1 MIFVLLV
8 AGAFALATLRRYSVA
23 QTITLTSF
31 AFFLTSWLNSAS
43 GTSANDLQF
52 VPNAS
57 DIKPWFQHPC
67 GTRLAASRKM
77 HNSSDSTNIM
87 KRVRTQL
94 RVAQNHFNKTFKDV
108 RIVYSKV
115 YRVLLKEQYKMNW
128 LPKRQLEWY
137 HRELWCLEKGKK
149 AERALPRL
157 YDALQRFSITF
168 HYLREFHLD
177 SNIDVTRG
185 IIKRRTR
192 IIDKA
197 HNQVLRLLCEVEAA
211 MINLALRTSTLN
223 DAFMI
228 TDNLHWA
235 KEGDLTLMLIQ
246 DWGVLKLYHTFLK
259 DWIKV
264 FRNATTDNTCDR
276 NIKPLAFTPNM
287 PKKWF
292 NGKGTRM
299 PKMRKHKPTR
309 KPGRNNSLRQNL
321 RKGSQR
327 NRLMKKQKGP
337 TLRT

>member
-1 MIFVLLV
+1 MWID
-8 AGAFALATLRRYSVA
+8 SVA

-57 DIKPWFQHPC
+57 DIEPWFQHPC

>member
-1 MIFVLLV
+1 MWID
-8 AGAFALATLRRYSVA
+8 SVA

-57 DIKPWFQHPC
+57 DIEPWFQHPC

-128 LPKRQLEWY
+128 LPKSQLEWY

-228 TDNLHWA
+228 TDNVHWA

-292 NGKGTRM
+292 NGKGIKM

>member
-1 MIFVLLV
+1 
-8 AGAFALATLRRYSVA
+8 
-23 QTITLTSF
+23 
-31 AFFLTSWLNSAS
+31 
-43 GTSANDLQF
+43 
-52 VPNAS
+52 
-57 DIKPWFQHPC
+57 
-67 GTRLAASRKM
+67 M
-77 HNSSDSTNIM
+77 HNSSDSNNIM

-137 HRELWCLEKGKK
+137 HRELWCLERGKK

-211 MINLALRTSTLN
+211 MINLELRTSTLN
-223 DAFMI
+223 DAFLI
-228 TDNLHWA
+228 TDNVHWA

-276 NIKPLAFTPNM
+276 NMKNLSFTPNM

-292 NGKGTRM
+292 NEKGSRM
-299 PKMRKHKPTR
+299 PKMRKRKPTR
-309 KPGRNNSLRQNL
+309 KPGRNNSLRVNL
-321 RKGSQR
+321 RKGSQK
-327 NRLMKKQKGP
+327 NRLMRKQKGP

>member
-1 MIFVLLV
+1 MPET
-8 AGAFALATLRRYSVA
+8 AGFRQLREKRRHSVA

-52 VPNAS
+52 VPNSS
-57 DIKPWFQHPC
+57 DIEPWFQHPC
-67 GTRLAASRKM
+67 GTRLAASRRM
-77 HNSSDSTNIM
+77 HNSSDTNNIM

-115 YRVLLKEQYKMNW
+115 YRVLLKEQYYKMNW

-137 HRELWCLEKGKK
+137 HTELWCLERGKK

-157 YDALQRFSITF
+157 YDALQRFSFTF
-168 HYLREFHLD
+168 HLLKEYRLD
-177 SNIDVTRG
+177 SNIDVTRS

-211 MINLALRTSTLN
+211 MINLELRTSTLN
-223 DAFMI
+223 DAFII

-235 KEGDLTLMLIQ
+235 KEGDLTVMLIQ

-264 FRNATTDNTCDR
+264 FRNATTDNICDH
-276 NIKPLAFTPNM
+276 NLKKTPLTFTPNM
-287 PKKWF
+287 PKKWLK
-292 NGKGTRM
+292 GKE
-299 PKMRKHKPTR
+299 MRKRKPTR
-309 KPGRNNSLRQNL
+309 KSGRNNSLRQNL
-321 RKGSQR
+321 RKGSHR

-337 TLRT
+337 TL

>member
-1 MIFVLLV
+1 MWID
-8 AGAFALATLRRYSVA
+8 SVA
-23 QTITLTSF
+23 QTITLTSL

-43 GTSANDLQF
+43 GTSTNDLQF

-57 DIKPWFQHPC
+57 DIEPWFQHPC
-67 GTRLAASRKM
+67 GTRLAASQRM
-77 HNSSDSTNIM
+77 HNSSDSNNIM

-137 HRELWCLEKGKK
+137 HRELWCLERGKK

-211 MINLALRTSTLN
+211 MINLELRTSTLN
-223 DAFMI
+223 DAFLI
-228 TDNLHWA
+228 TDNVHWA

-276 NIKPLAFTPNM
+276 NMKNLSFTPNM

-292 NGKGTRM
+292 NEKGSRM
-299 PKMRKHKPTR
+299 PKMRKRKPTR
-309 KPGRNNSLRQNL
+309 KPGRNNSLRVNL
-321 RKGSQR
+321 RKGSQK
-327 NRLMKKQKGP
+327 NRLMRKQKGP

>member
-23 QTITLTSF
+23 QTITLTSL

-43 GTSANDLQF
+43 GTSTNDLQF

-57 DIKPWFQHPC
+57 DIEPWFQHPC
-67 GTRLAASRKM
+67 GTRLAASQRM
-77 HNSSDSTNIM
+77 HNSSDSNNIM

-137 HRELWCLEKGKK
+137 HRELWCLERGKK

-211 MINLALRTSTLN
+211 MINLELRTSTLN
-223 DAFMI
+223 DAFLI
-228 TDNLHWA
+228 TDNVHWA

-276 NIKPLAFTPNM
+276 NMKNLSFTPNM

-292 NGKGTRM
+292 NEKGSRM
-299 PKMRKHKPTR
+299 PKMRKRKPTR
-309 KPGRNNSLRQNL
+309 KPGRNNSLRVNL
-321 RKGSQR
+321 RKGSQK
-327 NRLMKKQKGP
+327 NRLMRKQKGP

>member
-1 MIFVLLV
+1 MI
-8 AGAFALATLRRYSVA
+8 RDSVA

-52 VPNAS
+52 VPNTS
-57 DIKPWFQHPC
+57 DIEPWFQPC
-67 GTRLAASRKM
+67 GTRLAASRRM
-77 HNSSDSTNIM
+77 HNSSDSNNIM

-128 LPKRQLEWY
+128 LPKKQLEWY
-137 HRELWCLEKGKK
+137 HTELWCLERGKK

-157 YDALQRFSITF
+157 YDALQKFSITF
-168 HYLREFHLD
+168 HFLREYRLD

-211 MINLALRTSTLN
+211 MINLELRTSTLN
-223 DAFMI
+223 DAFII
-228 TDNLHWA
+228 TDNVQWA

-264 FRNATTDNTCDR
+264 FRNATSANDNSCDR
-276 NIKPLAFTPNM
+276 NIKSIALTQKQAKKLFQKGEHRTRTP
-287 PKKWF
+287 
-292 NGKGTRM
+292 
-299 PKMRKHKPTR
+299 RKHKSTR
-309 KPGRNNSLRQNL
+309 KPGGRNNSVRQNL
-321 RKGSQR
+321 RKGSER
-327 NRLMKKQKGP
+327 NRLMKKKKSTLRP

>member
-1 MIFVLLV
+1 
-8 AGAFALATLRRYSVA
+8 
-23 QTITLTSF
+23 
-31 AFFLTSWLNSAS
+31 
-43 GTSANDLQF
+43 
-52 VPNAS
+52 
-57 DIKPWFQHPC
+57 
-67 GTRLAASRKM
+67 M
-77 HNSSDSTNIM
+77 HNSSDSNNIM

-137 HRELWCLEKGKK
+137 HRELWCLERGKK

-177 SNIDVTRG
+177 SNIDVTRS

-211 MINLALRTSTLN
+211 MINLELRTSTLN
-223 DAFMI
+223 DAFII

-276 NIKPLAFTPNM
+276 NIKSLAFTPNM

-292 NGKGTRM
+292 NERGTRM
-299 PKMRKHKPTR
+299 PKMRKHRPMR

-337 TLRT
+337 TLRI

>member
-52 VPNAS
+52 VPNSS
-57 DIKPWFQHPC
+57 DIEPWYQPC
-67 GTRLAASRKM
+67 GTRGLAASRRM
-77 HNSSDSTNIM
+77 HNSNDSSNIM

-115 YRVLLKEQYKMNW
+115 YRVLTLKEQYKMNW
-128 LPKRQLEWY
+128 LPRRLPEWY
-137 HRELWCLEKGKK
+137 HRELWCSEKGKK
-149 AERALPRL
+149 AELPHL
-157 YDALQRFSITF
+157 HEALQRFSITF
-168 HYLREFHLD
+168 HYLKEFRLD

-185 IIKRRTR
+185 IIKRRTK

-211 MINLALRTSTLN
+211 MINLELRTTNVNALI
-223 DAFMI
+223 I
-228 TDNLHWA
+228 TDNMHWA
-235 KEGDLTLMLIQ
+235 KEGDLTQMLIQ

-264 FRNATTDNTCDR
+264 FRNATTDNTCDH
-276 NIKPLAFTPNM
+276 NIKSLAFTPNM

-292 NGKGTRM
+292 NGKGTRI
-299 PKMRKHKPTR
+299 PKMRKRKPTR

-327 NRLMKKQKGP
+327 NRLMKKQKRP
-337 TLRT
+337 TLRSNT